1 MNRNMHAVVTEW
13 SGMFSGTFR
22 NVRTKAECGDTI
34 PAGTTTEH
42 VRNVQSARRGQRWRM
57 CSCTAAGLNVT
68 CWSFQVNGFT
78 RNSKTTF
85 IGILYTACIKQLIQ
99 GRWNFRVAF
108 GIFKYLQIT
117 ISVLE
122 FWL

>member
-1 MNRNMHAVVTEW
+1 M
-13 SGMFSGTFR
+13 
-22 NVRTKAECGDTI
+22 
-34 PAGTTTEH
+34 EH
-42 VRNVQSARRGQRWRM
+42 VFLHRGWVEYDTLVISSNFWM
-57 CSCTAAGLNVT
+57 D
-68 CWSFQVNGFT
+68 GFT

-85 IGILYTACIKQLIQ
+85 IGILYTACIKRLIR

-108 GIFKYLQIT
+108 CIFKYLQIT